1 MSDTTTFLT
10 YPDRSILI
18 YAEGYSRTKNMPFNT
33 TRKTIYK
40 GVDSVLSFDI
50 KNQDRKPV
58 NILDKDVMVNIMQVR
73 TGELVV
79 QRRAQKIQAENGY
92 CEVTIFAS
100 DIEQLAPG
108 FYQISAVIYETDGIA
123 RSLFTDHNRRAT
135 MELEIC
141 DGAYPKFIPSVEVV
155 FTEQDGQWVSQP
167 LRGNMQFNDT
177 SLLHTIQIKVTGFTG
192 SFRAIACLEY
202 SEARDSYF
210 VCRFLDG
217 STSIRFDNATDVQG
231 WNFAVDARWIRIIY
245 TPDSSNTGTV
255 DKVLYRS

>member
-10 YPDRSILI
+10 YPDRNILI
-18 YAEGYSRTKNMPFNT
+18 YAEGYSRTINMPFNT

-58 NILDKDVMVNIMQVR
+58 NILNKDIMVNIMQVR
-73 TGELVV
+73 TGELLV
-79 QRRAQKIQAENGY
+79 QRRAQKINAENGY

-100 DIEQLAPG
+100 DIEQLDPG
-108 FYQISAVIYETDGIA
+108 FYQVSAAIYETDGIA
-123 RSLFTDHNRRAT
+123 RSLYTDHNRRVT

-141 DGAYPKFIPSVEVV
+141 DGAYPKFVPSIELV

-167 LRGNMQFNDT
+167 LKGNMQFNDA

-192 SFRAIACLEY
+192 TIYAFASLEY
-202 SEARDSYF
+202 SNSHDSYF
-210 VCRFLDG
+210 GCRFLDG
-217 STSIRFDNATDVQG
+217 STSIQFNNATDVQG
-231 WNFAVDARWIRIIY
+231 WNFSADARWIRIAY